1 MAGETVTRPIFEGI
15 GHVGEI
21 VFYVLATVSIVVFGY
36 GVWRRVGKYRRGRAA
51 GRGSVIRSA
60 LFGRPFAGVR
70 ERGDRG
76 SAAVVATNVTIG
88 RGSRAVG
95 LAHFGVFWGFIVLFI
110 GTVILT
116 IDYDV
121 VRLGSR
127 LILGEELRFFHGWF
141 YLIYSVILDTFALA
155 AVLGLGYL
163 IVRRW
168 LQKPFRLD
176 YSQGRRTRGRVQPQ
190 PIRARRLAV
199 RRWSWR

>member
-1 MAGETVTRPIFEGI
+1 MAGETVTRPIFEGV

-21 VFYVLATVSIVVFGY
+21 IFYVLATASIAVFGY
-36 GVWRRVGKYRRGRAA
+36 GVWRRVHKYRRGRPAA
-51 GRGSVIRSA
+51 RGAVVRSA
-60 LFGRPFAGVR
+60 LFGRPLAGVR

-121 VRLGSR
+121 VRLAGR
-127 LILGEELRFFHGWF
+127 LFTGHDVRFFHGWV
-141 YLIYSVILDTFALA
+141 YLIY
-155 AVLGLGYL
+155 
-163 IVRRW
+163 
-168 LQKPFRLD
+168 
-176 YSQGRRTRGRVQPQ
+176 
-190 PIRARRLAV
+190 
-199 RRWSWR
+199 